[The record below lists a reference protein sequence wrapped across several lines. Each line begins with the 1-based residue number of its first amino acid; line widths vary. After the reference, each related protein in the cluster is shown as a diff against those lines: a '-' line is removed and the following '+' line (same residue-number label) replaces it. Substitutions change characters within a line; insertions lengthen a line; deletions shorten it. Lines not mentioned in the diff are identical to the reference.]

1 MAYIGNVPAEKYTA
15 LTQQT
20 FSSPTGTSF
29 TLSQAVTN
37 SVDIDLYIDNVKQNP
52 ASYSVSGTALTTSTI
67 SSPSTM
73 YCIFNG
79 RTTETVNP
87 PDDSV
92 GLSQIASGTDGN
104 LITFD
109 ASGNPAY
116 VATGNDGQVLTSA
129 GAGQPCAFETP
140 AAGGSLTLIS
150 SVTASGSASVNFTSG
165 ITSTYDTYVV
175 YGEGIVPAEDDREL
189 YIRTSTDGGSSFDN
203 SSGNYN
209 WIINEYETG
218 SYAGSNSAS
227 DASGRMVVA
236 GIGNASGESINFKMY
251 IHAPSNAALQTFM
264 DGEVVFMRATGVMR
278 HNRFGV
284 RRISAADV
292 DAIQFIM
299 GSGNITSGRFSLFG
313 IAHA

>member
-29 TLSQAVTN
+29 TLDQAVTN

-92 GLSQIASGTDGN
+92 GLSQMASATDGN

-129 GAGQPCAFETP
+129 GAGQPCLFED
-140 AAGGSLTLIS
+140 AAGGGAWTLIGTAVASNSASLT
-150 SVTASGSASVNFTSG
+150 
-165 ITSTYDTYVV
+165 ITGLNSTYDTYAIAWSDMVPATDQMPLYMQMGDSSGIDTGGSDYSV
-175 YGEGIVPAEDDREL
+175 IYRTIQTSGTEGIYTTASRGNIIL
-189 YIRTSTDGGSSFDN
+189 N
-203 SSGNYN
+203 S
-209 WIINEYETG
+209 I
-218 SYAGSNSAS
+218 A
-227 DASGRMVVA
+227 
-236 GIGNASGESINFKMY
+236 GNASGEGVGGVAFLNRPGDGTTKPAFTFTCTEIDHSGLLRYYHGAGSRNSVIVLDR
-251 IHAPSNAALQTFM
+251 IHLFFDT
-264 DGEVVFMRATGVMR
+264 
-278 HNRFGV
+278 
-284 RRISAADV
+284 
-292 DAIQFIM
+292 
-299 GSGNITSGRFSLFG
+299 GNITSGRMTVWG

>member
-129 GAGQPCAFETP
+129 GAGQPCAFEALP
-140 AAGGSLTLIS
+140 AGGTWNVVTSASLSSASSL
-150 SVTASGSASVNFTSG
+150 SVTGISKFTRVLLVNNNTTDG
-165 ITSTYDTYVV
+165 
-175 YGEGIVPAEDDREL
+175 GNALRL
-189 YIRTSTDGGSSFDN
+189 RTSTDNGSSF
-203 SSGNYN
+203 SSG
-209 WIINEYETG
+209 
-218 SYAGSNSAS
+218 AS
-227 DASGRMVVA
+227 DYEWQNYRVTDSSSGR
-236 GIGNASGESINFKMY
+236 NASTGEAYINLGYNSGYVELLITRPDMASNQTV
-251 IHAPSNAALQTFM
+251 IHFNWWWSAHASDMAQA
-264 DGEVVFMRATGVMR
+264 
-278 HNRFGV
+278 FGSGG
-284 RRISAADV
+284 RLNNEAN
-292 DAIQFIM
+292 DAIQIYPSS
-299 GSGNITSGRFSLFG
+299 GSITGNYKVLTLDV
-313 IAHA
+313 

>member
-52 ASYSVSGTALTTSTI
+52 ASYSVSGTSLTTSTI

-129 GAGQPCAFETP
+129 GAGQPCLFEAP
-140 AAGGSLTLIS
+140 AAGGAWTLIATAVASNSASLTITG
-150 SVTASGSASVNFTSG
+150 V
-165 ITSTYDTYVV
+165 TSTYDTYVLT
-175 YGEGIVPAEDDREL
+175 YANIVGQ
-189 YIRTSTDGGSSFDN
+189 TDGQMLGIRYGDGGGIDSGGSDYSINRSITYVN
-203 SSGNYN
+203 STVNDYGT
-209 WIINEYETG
+209 TG
-218 SYAGSNSAS
+218 RNFMDVSK
-227 DASGRMVVA
+227 DE
-236 GIGNASGESINFKMY
+236 GNASGEGCSG
-251 IHAPSNAALQTFM
+251 HAYLHALTDGTIYPSMDYTTSSMPSNATYKPASY
-264 DGEVVFMRATGVMR
+264 TGSGMLNASMTVTQVQLI
-278 HNRFGV
+278 F
-284 RRISAADV
+284 S
-292 DAIQFIM
+292 
-299 GSGNITSGRFSLFG
+299 SGNIVSGRITLYG

>member
-129 GAGQPCAFETP
+129 GAGQPCLFEDA
-140 AAGGSLTLIS
+140 AAGGSWNIIS
-150 SVTASGSASVNFTSG
+150 TTTASSSSAIDITSGLTSTYSEYAFVLSDFICSTAMAVYMRITIDGGSSYPTSNYQWRNHYLKHDVTTYKSENGAGSNNFHLFDEYDITHFSTILYVSNPSQTTHNKHLRWNSVGYTSSNQTLGIDGCGHYVGATNAINGFKFYPSTGNFTSG
-165 ITSTYDTYVV
+165 RVT
-175 YGEGIVPAEDDREL
+175 L
-189 YIRTSTDGGSSFDN
+189 Y
-203 SSGNYN
+203 
-209 WIINEYETG
+209 
-218 SYAGSNSAS
+218 
-227 DASGRMVVA
+227 
-236 GIGNASGESINFKMY
+236 
-251 IHAPSNAALQTFM
+251 
-264 DGEVVFMRATGVMR
+264 
-278 HNRFGV
+278 
-284 RRISAADV
+284 
-292 DAIQFIM
+292 
-299 GSGNITSGRFSLFG
+299 G

>member
-52 ASYSVSGTALTTSTI
+52 ASYSVSGTSLTTSTI

-73 YCIFNG
+73 YCLFNG

-129 GAGQPCAFETP
+129 GAGQPCLFED
-140 AAGGSLTLIS
+140 ASAGGAWTLIGTAVASNSASLT
-150 SVTASGSASVNFTSG
+150 
-165 ITSTYDTYVV
+165 ITGLNSTYDTYAIAFSDIHPADANGGVV
-175 YGEGIVPAEDDREL
+175 KLRLGDSSGIDSGASDYHYHTQNMEAGDTSFSA
-189 YIRTSTDGGSSFDN
+189 RTSTGEDHIELKS
-203 SSGNYN
+203 SSGGD
-209 WIINEYETG
+209 TG
-218 SYAGSNSAS
+218 EGWGGLIYLHQPSDGVSDPMITGQIMGTNSTDTTKNFGAVYGRRVAVITV
-227 DASGRMVVA
+227 DRIQVLQATGNIESGRMTVW
-236 GIGNASGESINFKMY
+236 
-251 IHAPSNAALQTFM
+251 
-264 DGEVVFMRATGVMR
+264 
-278 HNRFGV
+278 
-284 RRISAADV
+284 
-292 DAIQFIM
+292 
-299 GSGNITSGRFSLFG
+299 G

>member
-52 ASYSVSGTALTTSTI
+52 ASYSVSGTSLTTSTI

-73 YCIFNG
+73 YCLFNG

-92 GLSQIASGTDGN
+92 GLSQMASATDGN

-129 GAGQPCAFETP
+129 GAGQPCLFEDA
-140 AAGGSLTLIS
+140 AAGGSWTLIG
-150 SVTASGSASVNFTSG
+150 TAVASTSATLTQTGLASTYGTYAIAFSAMRPSTTAQPWLRFGESDGIDSGSDHYRWYVSSHHETRFDDSAAEIELAHQDGVASTS
-165 ITSTYDTYVV
+165 SFS
-175 YGEGIVPAEDDREL
+175 AML
-189 YIRTSTDGGSSFDN
+189 YLQTQESSGASSNIHGTGHTTTIDGGQH
-203 SSGNYN
+203 
-209 WIINEYETG
+209 
-218 SYAGSNSAS
+218 YAH
-227 DASGRMVVA
+227 RM
-236 GIGNASGESINFKMY
+236 G
-251 IHAPSNAALQTFM
+251 
-264 DGEVVFMRATGVMR
+264 
-278 HNRFGV
+278 GV
-284 RRISAADV
+284 RDDLITLDR
-292 DAIQFIM
+292 IQFSFST
-299 GSGNITSGRFSLFG
+299 GTITSGRMTVWGL
-313 IAHA
+313 AHA

>member
-129 GAGQPCAFETP
+129 GAGQPCAFED
-140 AAGGSLTLIS
+140 ASGGAWAVKASGTFSSTSELVVT
-150 SVTASGSASVNFTSG
+150 SVTKTLKAYLSFVPSAATS
-165 ITSTYDTYVV
+165 INM
-175 YGEGIVPAEDDREL
+175 L
-189 YIRTSTDGGSSFDN
+189 TSTDGGSGWGGVPYYDVVMILGGSSTNTNDKTNN
-203 SSGNYN
+203 SGLFQLNAGMTQTNISASGNN
-209 WIINEYETG
+209 VIVELTLHNPE
-218 SYAGSNSAS
+218 SNRAKIATW
-227 DASGRMVVA
+227 DICYPTTVA
-236 GIGNASGESINFKMY
+236 QDDNLIYTGIGKGTWNSTTAINAIKFY
-251 IHAPSNAALQTFM
+251 P
-264 DGEVVFMRATGVMR
+264 
-278 HNRFGV
+278 
-284 RRISAADV
+284 
-292 DAIQFIM
+292 
-299 GSGNITSGRFSLFG
+299 GSGTFSAGTYTILELN
-313 IAHA
+313 

>member
-1 MAYIGNVPAEKYTA
+1 MAGFLGNVPAEKYTA
-15 LTQQT
+15 LQRQT

-29 TLSQAVTN
+29 TLDQAVTN
-37 SVDIDLYIDNVKQNP
+37 PVDIDLYIDNVKQNP

-79 RTTETVNP
+79 KAMQTVNP

-129 GAGQPCAFETP
+129 GAGQPCLFED
-140 AAGGSLTLIS
+140 ASAGGAWTLIGTAVASSSASLTITGLDTSTYESFCIRLTNLVGASDGQALWVRLGDSGGIDSGGSDYSWVGVKNRSGS
-150 SVTASGSASVNFTSG
+150 SSPAGNGSASIGQIIVDTAFGTGTGESVSCTMWLSAASATDYPNL
-165 ITSTYDTYVV
+165 TYHSLAYSS
-175 YGEGIVPAEDDREL
+175 VPDSMCN
-189 YIRTSTDGGSSFDN
+189 TGGGSRKSAIN
-203 SSGNYN
+203 VTQIQILSSSGDL
-209 WIINEYETG
+209 T
-218 SYAGSNSAS
+218 
-227 DASGRMVVA
+227 SGRMTVW
-236 GIGNASGESINFKMY
+236 
-251 IHAPSNAALQTFM
+251 
-264 DGEVVFMRATGVMR
+264 
-278 HNRFGV
+278 
-284 RRISAADV
+284 
-292 DAIQFIM
+292 
-299 GSGNITSGRFSLFG
+299 G